1 MSVPPNEK
9 LARFI
14 FSKKHFSVENKEV
27 KFKAFTPPS
36 NSEDISVYR
45 TSGLS
50 DSRVW
55 EIGREHVERKDR
67 SIRTR
72 ANLSAEDVYANN
84 LKVIADPLPHDLH
97 ANIRPFPA
105 DKRARDRIAK
115 QLALASQLVIMPTE

>member
-1 MSVPPNEK
+1 MSVPPSEK

-45 TSGLS
+45 TSVLS

-67 SIRTR
+67 SIRAR

-84 LKVIADPLPHDLH
+84 LKVVPAPLPHDFH